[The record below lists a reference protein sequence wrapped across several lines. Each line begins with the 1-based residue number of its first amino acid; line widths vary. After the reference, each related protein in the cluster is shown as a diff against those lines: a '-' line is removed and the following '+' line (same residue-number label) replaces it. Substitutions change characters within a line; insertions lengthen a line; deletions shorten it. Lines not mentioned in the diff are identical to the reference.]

1 MGTCI
6 KIEYLVA
13 LANWTLLIS
22 HNSLHSIFHVYQ
34 WSWFCFLRY
43 SCFSSIFSLNLSFWF
58 CLSSTFL
65 VCLLIFKRFQSFY
78 SFVLFCFFFFQN
90 KYFCKLGLDSLQKHA
105 LFIAIMF
112 SFRIPT
118 NICTKCLIKCG

>member
-34 WSWFCFLRY
+34 WSWFYFLRY
-43 SCFSSIFSLNLSFWF
+43 SCFSSIFSLNLSFCF

-78 SFVLFCFFFFQN
+78 SFVLFFFFFFFKIN
-90 KYFCKLGLDSLQKHA
+90 IFANWDWTLFKSMLFLLLLCFHLGFQQTYAPSV
-105 LFIAIMF
+105 
-112 SFRIPT
+112 
-118 NICTKCLIKCG
+118 